1 MAEKNPAPHDVAY
14 YLDKVPGAH
23 SDKPKYTAM
32 LSMLLKPFVE
42 AQALASLLF
51 TNFDLD
57 NAVGVQ
63 LDVVG
68 KIVGRSREIT
78 TPVEDIWFSFGGDG
92 SRGFGR
98 GVWRGLYSDQT
109 TISRLDDE
117 TYRKLI
123 RATIIANTW
132 DGSIDGAQA
141 ALDAFFDDPETHVFV
156 NDEAT
161 SSVPIAFFGFG
172 RGSAGGFGRGVWKR
186 PGDPDALPGVSDMSM
201 TIGVSGKIPNL
212 LYLFLLVQDLISV
225 KPGGVKVRYMI
236 TSVNRTPLFGFGVQN
251 EYVSGF
257 GSGSWG
263 TTPDNL

>member
-98 GVWRGLYSDQT
+98 GVW
-109 TISRLDDE
+109 
-117 TYRKLI
+117 
-123 RATIIANTW
+123 
-132 DGSIDGAQA
+132 
-141 ALDAFFDDPETHVFV
+141 
-156 NDEAT
+156 
-161 SSVPIAFFGFG
+161 
-172 RGSAGGFGRGVWKR
+172 KR